1 MKNFLLFILI
11 LVFIAGVCVVSCPD
25 KEAHSDAIMETVN
38 NLIDDRMSEGI
49 TEENEKTFA
58 LFASSLVSGVSNIV
72 IDSRLT
78 VKNHFLFSIGKV
90 TFDGESQTVSI
101 GILNHVFT
109 DIDDNLKKEIEKR
122 L

>member
-11 LVFIAGVCVVSCPD
+11 LVFITGVCVVSCPD

-38 NLIDDRMSEGI
+38 NLIDDRMTEGI